1 MAGDN
6 AQPAADAA
14 ASTLQRRSVGEIL
27 RAARNAQGLS
37 LEQIAT
43 ELRIEMPQLEALE
56 GDSFERT
63 GTPPVF
69 VKGYLRQY
77 GARLGLDYRDL
88 LAQYYKQTSPHEVLV
103 QPSKTIKLH
112 DERQV
117 TVWVIAALAILV
129 VAAGL
134 AAWWLGGGGFDVGVG
149 HPAAPAGTDDGAKP
163 AAAAAPA
170 PATSKTTTPAGAG
183 APPPPVEAVPSA
195 VPGTATPGAT
205 PPAASGAPSATAAP
219 VVGAPAP
226 AARPAATRPGGSSPP
241 AAAATLASNAG
252 AASTAVPLELKF
264 EQESWAEVTD
274 ARGERLY
281 YGLGAAG
288 RRAELRGEPPFA
300 VVLGNAT
307 GVKIAVDGEDFTVP
321 TKDGPGEYAR
331 FSVDVTTD

>member
-1 MAGDN
+1 
-6 AQPAADAA
+6 
-14 ASTLQRRSVGEIL
+14 
-27 RAARNAQGLS
+27 
-37 LEQIAT
+37 
-43 ELRIEMPQLEALE
+43 
-56 GDSFERT
+56 
-63 GTPPVF
+63 VF

-77 GARLGLDYRDL
+77 GARLGVDYRDL
-88 LAQYYKQTSPHEVLV
+88 LAQYYKQTSPQEVLV

-134 AAWWLGGGGFDVGVG
+134 AAWWLGGGVFDVGVG
-149 HPAAPAGTDDGAKP
+149 RSAAPAGADGTKP
-163 AAAAAPA
+163 ASVSPAAAPA
-170 PATSKTTTPAGAG
+170 PATSKATTPAGAG
-183 APPPPVEAVPSA
+183 APSAAEAAPSPA
-195 VPGTATPGAT
+195 SATATPSAT
-205 PPAASGAPSATAAP
+205 PSSASGAPSATAAP
-219 VVGAPAP
+219 P

-241 AAAATLASNAG
+241 TAAATLASNAG
-252 AASTAVPLELKF
+252 TVATAVPLELKF